1 MLKILPGIYFGWG
14 LGANDAANVFG
25 PQVHSGIISYRGAII
40 FTSIFVMLGAMVG
53 GAKGFEHIG
62 AMVQGL
68 SAAEIFIVTISAGI
82 MMNLMSYVK
91 IPASS
96 SHSIVGSMIGAGL
109 AAGST
114 VDYSKVLTSVYC
126 WVITPIGAAI
136 FTVIFYHLLSF
147 LWAKRIK
154 NIMMLNR
161 TIQVAS
167 VAIGCYGAY
176 SLGAN
181 NLANVVG
188 IYVESGTLSPLN
200 AQIIGGL
207 AIVFGVIT
215 YSKNVMATVGSGI
228 TVLDP
233 FSALVTILSASLVLH
248 IFSGI
253 GVPVSL
259 SQAVVGA
266 VLGVGLVKGAKT
278 VSYGKIIVIFAGWV
292 VTLAGTV
299 LFSFLI
305 CKAYYRF
312 FI

>member
-1 MLKILPGIYFGWG
+1 
-14 LGANDAANVFG
+14 
-25 PQVHSGIISYRGAII
+25 
-40 FTSIFVMLGAMVG
+40 
-53 GAKGFEHIG
+53 
-62 AMVQGL
+62 
-68 SAAEIFIVTISAGI
+68 
-82 MMNLMSYVK
+82 
-91 IPASS
+91 
-96 SHSIVGSMIGAGL
+96 
-109 AAGST
+109 
-114 VDYSKVLTSVYC
+114 
-126 WVITPIGAAI
+126 VITPIGAAV
-136 FTVIFYHLLSF
+136 FTVVFYHLLSF
-147 LWAKRIK
+147 VWAKRIK

-161 TIQVAS
+161 TIQIAS

-188 IYVESGTLSPLN
+188 IYVEGGMLSPLS

-207 AIVFGVIT
+207 AIVFGVVT

-228 TVLDP
+228 TALDP

-259 SQAVVGA
+259 SQAIVGA
-266 VLGVGLVKGAKT
+266 VLGAGIVKSSRT
-278 VSYGKIIVIFAGWV
+278 VSYGKIAHIFAGWV

-299 LFSFLI
+299 LFTYLACRVYS
-305 CKAYYRF
+305 K

>member
-1 MLKILPGIYFGWG
+1 MFKIIPGIYLGWG

-25 PQVHSGIISYRGAII
+25 PQTHSGIISHRGAVI
-40 FTSIFVMLGAMVG
+40 FTSIFIMLGAMIG
-53 GAKGFEHIG
+53 GARGFEHIG
-62 AMVQGL
+62 SMVQGL
-68 SAAEIFIVTISAGI
+68 SSAQIFIVTLSAGI
-82 MMNLMSYVK
+82 MMNIMSCAK
-91 IPASS
+91 IPAST

-109 AAGST
+109 ASGVA
-114 VDYSKVLTSVYC
+114 VDYSKVMKSVYC
-126 WVITPIGAAI
+126 WIITPVGAAI

-154 NIMMLNR
+154 NIMMLNW
-161 TIQVAS
+161 TIKIAS
-167 VAIGCYGAY
+167 IIIGCYGAY

-188 IYVESGTLSPLN
+188 IYVESGMINPFA

-233 FSALVTILSASLVLH
+233 FSALVTILSGSLVLH
-248 IFSGI
+248 IFAEL
-253 GVPVSL
+253 GVPVSS

-266 VLGVGLVKGAKT
+266 VVGVGLIKGAKT
-278 VSYGKIIVIFAGWV
+278 VSYGKLGLIFAGWV

-299 LFSFLI
+299 LFSFLL
-305 CKAYYRF
+305 CKAYAQ